1 MEDPKIKIFMIDDD
15 KEVLRLYALHFELNG
30 LNVVGT
36 ATNGIKAIKRLKNS
50 IVKPDFIIIDYHMPI
65 INGIIASKI
74 ILKIDN
80 SFKIIMISG
89 DPSIRE
95 KALSNGI
102 IDFYEKPNN
111 IENLCQRIK
120 EIHGSVN

>member
-1 MEDPKIKIFMIDDD
+1 MKDTRINIFLVDDD
-15 KEVLRLYALHFELNG
+15 KNILRLYSLTFELNG

-36 ATNGIKAIKRLKNS
+36 ANNGIKAIKKLKNS
-50 IVKPDFIIIDYHMPI
+50 MIKPDFIIIDYHMPI
-65 INGIIASKI
+65 INGIETSKL

-89 DPSIRE
+89 NPSIRE

-111 IENLCQRIK
+111 IEMLCQRIK
-120 EIHGSVN
+120 EIYNLSN

>member
-1 MEDPKIKIFMIDDD
+1 MKDTRINIFLVDDD
-15 KEVLRLYALHFELNG
+15 KNILRLYSLTFELNG

-36 ATNGIKAIKRLKNS
+36 ANNGIKAIKKLKNS
-50 IVKPDFIIIDYHMPI
+50 MIKPDFIIIDYHMPI
-65 INGIIASKI
+65 INGIETSKL

-89 DPSIRE
+89 NPSIRE

-102 IDFYEKPNN
+102 IDFYEKPTN
-111 IENLCQRIK
+111 IEMLCQRIK
-120 EIHGSVN
+120 EIYNLSN